1 MEKDVF
7 DKYIQEHQAEISRI
21 KAVAHEV
28 HASVNQHY
36 DKVLPYSV
44 HLDAV
49 ADIVIRY
56 GWEMCADT
64 ADILPIIFGAYMH
77 DSIEDARLTYNDV
90 TSVARMMMDDEQA
103 YKAAEIVYALT
114 NEKGRSRAERAND
127 KYYEGIRST
136 PYAPICKMADRLANV
151 GYSARNLSNKNSNM
165 KNVYAR
171 EMAHFLD
178 SIVVENPEDRR
189 LAVPKA
195 MIDELI
201 SIITGNPRALP
212 RK

>member
-7 DKYIQEHQAEISRI
+7 DKYIKGHHEQINRI

-28 HASVNQHY
+28 HAAVNQHY

-49 ADIVIRY
+49 ADMVMRY
-56 GWEMCADT
+56 GWEVCADT

-90 TSVARMMMDDEQA
+90 TSVARMMMDEGQA
-103 YKAAEIVYALT
+103 YMAAEIVYALT
-114 NEKGRSRAERAND
+114 NEKGRNRSERANER
-127 KYYEGIRST
+127 YYEGIRTT

-151 GYSARNLSNKNSNM
+151 SYSAGNISHKQSSM
-165 KNVYAR
+165 KDVYAR
-171 EMAHFLD
+171 EMSHFID
-178 SIVVENPEDRR
+178 SVVIENPEDTR
-189 LAVPKA
+189 LAVPAA
-195 MIDELI
+195 MIEEMN
-201 SIITGNPRALP
+201 SITGNHDIS
-212 RK
+212 